1 MAVAKIL
8 ELTSRSSDSF
18 DDAIETGISKAGESV
33 EDIQSAWV
41 KDQQV
46 LLTDGSITGYQ
57 VTLKVTFLVH

>member
-8 ELTSRSSDSF
+8 ELTARSSKSF
-18 DDAIETGISKAGESV
+18 DDAIEMGIGKAAESV

-46 LLTDGSITGYQ
+46 MLNNGTISGYQ
-57 VTLKVTFLVH
+57 VTLKVTFMVH

>member
-8 ELTSRSSDSF
+8 ELTARSSESF
-18 DDAIETGISKAGESV
+18 DDAIEMGIGKAAESV

-46 LLTDGSITGYQ
+46 MLSNGNISGYQ
-57 VTLKVTFLVH
+57 VTLKVTFMVH